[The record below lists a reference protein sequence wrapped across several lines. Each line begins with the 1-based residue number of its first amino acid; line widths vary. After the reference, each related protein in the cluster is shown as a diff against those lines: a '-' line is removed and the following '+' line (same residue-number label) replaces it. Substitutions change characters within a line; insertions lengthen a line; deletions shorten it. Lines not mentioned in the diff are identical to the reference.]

1 MIHTIDLY
9 SAELK
14 KEMRINV
21 KKIFNFPTEKQLN
34 KIEQLSTLGGFNRF
48 SVDIYDE
55 GKHLTKSHD
64 VQRAV
69 KDFLI
74 GIMLPGELKN
84 IKI

>member
-9 SAELK
+9 SAETK
-14 KEMRINV
+14 KETRINV
-21 KKIFNFPTEKQLN
+21 TEKQLN

-48 SVDIYDE
+48 SIDIYDE

>member
-9 SAELK
+9 SSELK

-21 KKIFNFPTEKQLN
+21 TEKQLN
-34 KIEQLSTLGGFNRF
+34 KIEQLSSLGGFNRF

-74 GIMLPGELKN
+74 GIMLTGELKN
-84 IKI
+84 IKL

>member
-21 KKIFNFPTEKQLN
+21 TEKQLN
-34 KIEQLSTLGGFNRF
+34 SIEKISTLGGFKRF
-48 SVDIYDE
+48 SIDIYDE

-74 GIMLPGELKN
+74 GIMLTGELKN
-84 IKI
+84 IKL

>member
-9 SAELK
+9 SSELK

-21 KKIFNFPTEKQLN
+21 TEKQLN
-34 KIEQLSTLGGFNRF
+34 KIERLTTLGGFNRF
-48 SVDIYDE
+48 SIDIYDE

-74 GIMLPGELKN
+74 GILLPGELKE